1 MSILVTGGLGFIG
14 SHTVVELIK
23 KNYEDIIILDNLINS
38 KINVLEKINHI
49 TNSNKIK
56 FIELDI
62 LDKINLEK
70 VFQNNKIDTIIH
82 FAALKSVSESIK
94 LPDKYYKNNI
104 EGTLNLLELMKKYN
118 CKNFIFSSSATVY
131 GEQVYPVDEKS
142 MTGNGITNPYGKTKY
157 FAEEI
162 IKDYSK
168 AYPFMNFVILR
179 YFNPVGAHESGLL
192 GEDPNDIPNNLS
204 PFILKVAT
212 GELDKLTIFGSD
224 YNTKDGTCIRDFI
237 HVVDLAEAHIYSVN
251 ALVSNKINGLK
262 IYNVGTGNGTTV
274 LEFIQTFEKVN
285 NTKINYVFGPRR
297 EGDLESVYSKA
308 DKIFEELGWK
318 SKKNIID
325 VCIDSY
331 NFIKNVKLNK

>member
-1 MSILVTGGLGFIG
+1 MTILVTGGLGFIG
-14 SHTVVELIK
+14 SHTIVELIK
-23 KNYEDIIILDNLINS
+23 QNYKDIIIVDNLINS
-38 KINVLEKINHI
+38 KISVLEKINQL

-70 VFQNNKIDTIIH
+70 VFEKNNIDTIIH

-104 EGTLNLLELMKKYN
+104 EGTLNLLNLMKKYN

-131 GEQVYPVDEKS
+131 GEQIYPVDEKS
-142 MTGNGITNPYGKTKY
+142 ITGVGITNPYGKTKY
-157 FAEEI
+157 FVEEI

-168 AYPFMNFVILR
+168 AYPELNFVVLR

-204 PFILKVAT
+204 PFILKVAI
-212 GELDKLTIFGSD
+212 GELEKLTIFGSD
-224 YNTKDGTCIRDFI
+224 YNTSDGTCIRDFI
-237 HVVDLAEAHIYSVN
+237 HVIDLAEAHIYSVN
-251 ALVSNKINGLK
+251 ALVEKKIDGLK
-262 IYNVGTGNGTTV
+262 IYNVGTGKGTSV
-274 LEFIQTFEKVN
+274 LEFIRTFEKVN

-308 DKIFEELGWK
+308 DKIYEELRWK
-318 SKKNIID
+318 SKKDIKD

-331 NFIKNVKLNK
+331 KFIKNVKINK